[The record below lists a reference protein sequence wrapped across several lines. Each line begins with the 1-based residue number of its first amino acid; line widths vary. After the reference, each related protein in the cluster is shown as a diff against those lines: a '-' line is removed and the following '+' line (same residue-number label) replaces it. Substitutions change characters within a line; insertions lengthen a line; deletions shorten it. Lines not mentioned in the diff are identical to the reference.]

1 MTVSTDISII
11 GCGKVGCA
19 IARLAER
26 YGWNISAL
34 ASRDENRSRELA
46 DQIGSPQTATDITR
60 AAGAGGIVLLTVSD
74 DAIESLCNEL
84 SDAGAFASGSI
95 VAHCSGALGSDI
107 LASARDKCGAKIAS
121 MHPLATFPTAE
132 AAIEKFAGTYCF
144 CEGDPAATDE
154 LMSLAG
160 DIGGKPRLIK
170 SEGKVLY
177 HAAACMASNY
187 FVTLTEA
194 AMALCDTAG
203 IDRQT
208 AWDALSPLVS
218 ATLDNVTKLGP
229 TAALTG
235 PIARGD
241 AETIAR
247 HIDALDACDA
257 DLQAFYRIAG
267 RLTLQL
273 AMNRNNRDQAS
284 DNAIAKTLDSPLK
297 QE

>member
-1 MTVSTDISII
+1 MTASTDISII

-19 IARLAER
+19 IALLAER
-26 YGWNISAL
+26 SGRKISAL
-34 ASRDENRSRELA
+34 ANRDGNRSRELA
-46 DQIGSPQTATDITR
+46 TQIGSPQTATDITT
-60 AAGAGGIVLLTVSD
+60 AASAGGIVLLTVSD

-84 SDAGAFASGSI
+84 SATGAFTEGSI

-132 AAIEKFAGTYCF
+132 AAMEKFAGTYCF

-154 LMSLAG
+154 LMTLAG

-187 FVTLTEA
+187 FVALMEA
-194 AMALCDTAG
+194 SLAMCDTAG
-203 IDRQT
+203 IDRET
-208 AWDALSPLVS
+208 AWDALSPLVA

-229 TAALTG
+229 AAALTG

-241 AETIAR
+241 AKTIAR

-273 AMNRNNRDQAS
+273 ATVRKNRDQAS
-284 DNAIAKTLDSPLK
+284 DDAIAKMLDSPFK